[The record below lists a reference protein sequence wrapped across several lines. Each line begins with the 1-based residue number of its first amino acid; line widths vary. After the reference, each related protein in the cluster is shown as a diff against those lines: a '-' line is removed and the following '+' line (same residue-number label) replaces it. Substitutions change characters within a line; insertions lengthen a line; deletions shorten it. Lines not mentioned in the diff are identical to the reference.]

1 MAEDSNANQPTAKP
15 TPSKHTKKANYQ
27 LISQLIL
34 LVVVVSALAW
44 SIWQNQQI
52 SHQNQQL
59 RDEIAELKKAQQT
72 KPKSETPAT
81 PQQPNQNPST
91 NPQNNQPTQPSQ
103 PNHKPQPPV
112 DKPFKPSAAMIDNIT
127 AILNTLDTRPI
138 EGYLAGEVK
147 LFYTSNT
154 PATTL
159 TDKIRIAKSLEYFS
173 DAKIPWDFRLTN
185 ERIARYKKK
194 FNKLFGDG
202 CLTGSS
208 ADAGHVVSF
217 CFNKEGK
224 IHSIFFCRDPR
235 VFNN

>member
-1 MAEDSNANQPTAKP
+1 MVE
-15 TPSKHTKKANYQ
+15 TPNNSHQSTSTIKAQKINYL
-27 LISQLIL
+27 LIGQGA
-34 LVVVVSALAW
+34 LVVVVTGALAW

-52 SHQNQQL
+52 SHHNQQL
-59 RDEIAELKKAQQT
+59 RDEIAKLKKAQQT
-72 KPKSETPAT
+72 QPKSETPTT

-91 NPQNNQPTQPSQ
+91 NPQNNQPTQSNQ
-103 PNHKPQPPV
+103 KPQPPV
-112 DKPFKPSAAMIDNIT
+112 DTPFKPSAAMIDNIT

-138 EGYLAGEVK
+138 EGYLASEVK
-147 LFYTSNT
+147 LFYTSST

-159 TDKIRIAKSLEYFS
+159 TDKTRVAKSLEYFS

-194 FNKLFGDG
+194 FDKLFGDG
-202 CLTGSS
+202 CLTGLS

-235 VFNN
+235 VFN